1 MGNFN
6 QTLLHNASSEIKIR
20 DWETMGLNGTLTSTS
35 DDNLDDQSTPQ
46 MITLQLD
53 VVYCIAAAI
62 LWPVLTGVIMWCFNP
77 TKHMFKK
84 ATDMEVESTEI
95 ACQTDHD
102 KDYVHHV

>member
-1 MGNFN
+1 MHRFLRGD
-6 QTLLHNASSEIKIR
+6 R
-20 DWETMGLNGTLTSTS
+20 NGAFGFLREVFRSTKKS
-35 DDNLDDQSTPQ
+35 GPQVTPQ